1 MVNMQLGN
9 AIRPSDR
16 QKVLA
21 FLRDMQGMGKSGSTD
36 KAIHNSGAVDGSSS
50 SIPAITQTSNA
61 LSTAASTPSKM
72 DGDLEM
78 SEAVESPKTPDATR
92 YDTTKTNA
100 SRKTEK
106 VPSLPKDIEIADS
119 EGEDDEDVQVD

>member
-1 MVNMQLGN
+1 M
-9 AIRPSDR
+9 A
-16 QKVLA
+16 
-21 FLRDMQGMGKSGSTD
+21 KSGSTD
-36 KAIHNSGAVDGSSS
+36 KATHNSRAVDSSSS
-50 SIPAITQTSNA
+50 SIPVMTQTSTA

-92 YDTTKTNA
+92 YDTTKANA

-106 VPSLPKDIEIADS
+106 VSSLPKDIEIADS